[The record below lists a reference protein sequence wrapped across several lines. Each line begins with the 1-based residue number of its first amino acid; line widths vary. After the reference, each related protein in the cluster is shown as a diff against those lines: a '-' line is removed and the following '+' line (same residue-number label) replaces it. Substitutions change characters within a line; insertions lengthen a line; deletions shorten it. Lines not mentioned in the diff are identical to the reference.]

1 MLRLPSLVLPVL
13 CLLLGSSTARAQ
25 GAASTAIGEPLPVV
39 SAELPVFTA
48 DDVFKLQ
55 YADDPQIS
63 PDGSQVVFVNRFFD
77 KMSDRVRGNLW
88 VVDRE
93 GKQPLRP
100 LLTGLTNYSTPRWS
114 PDGTRIL
121 YTTADEEGRG
131 QLYLRWMDTGQT
143 AMLTHF
149 ERAPSGFS
157 WSPDGYQIAFTMFV
171 PEAQTAFAKGASKP
185 DGASWAPAPTS
196 HEELQYRSD
205 GRGFLKP
212 GYNHVFVMWAAGG
225 APRQLTKGPFQHR
238 GTPVWTP
245 DGDALL
251 IAANRREDAR
261 HETNDTEIYEVSV
274 EDGAIRALTDRYG
287 PDRAPT
293 ISPDGEWI
301 AYTSYANQNRAH
313 QINQL
318 WEVPRTGGVPRLMLN
333 DFDYDVE
340 SPVWLANGSGI
351 CFAYDI
357 EGDRR
362 VGFLDR
368 EGNVADRAVGMGGT
382 SLGRPYTSGAWSVSN
397 AGEVAFTQATAL
409 SPADV
414 ALSNGRKTRPLT
426 RKNLNLLG
434 QRALGKVTELRWK
447 SKHDGLP
454 IHGWLVMPPKQAAG
468 VKPPLIL
475 EIHGG
480 PATAYGPTFSAEIQL
495 YAAAGYAVLYC
506 NPRGSTSYGQDFA
519 DAIYQAYPGHDYE
532 DLMSGVDLLVEQGT
546 VDPEQLF
553 VTGGSGG
560 GLLSAWIVTQTDRF
574 AAAAIAKP
582 VINWYSFALTSDVG
596 MGFMKRYFPGAPW
609 DHAEQYLARSP
620 IHFVDQVTTPSMLI
634 TGEVDWRT
642 PMSESEQF
650 YQALKSLDVDAALIR
665 IPEAS
670 HGIAARPSHMIG
682 KVNHILAWFERYRT
696 EG

>member
-1 MLRLPSLVLPVL
+1 MLGLVL
-13 CLLLGSSTARAQ
+13 GTA
-25 GAASTAIGEPLPVV
+25 TAPGQDPAPLEQD
-39 SAELPVFTA
+39 SALPVFTA
-48 DDVFKLQ
+48 DDVFELE

-63 PDGSQVVFVNRFFD
+63 PDGSRIVYTRRYFD
-77 KMSDRVRGNLW
+77 SLSDRVRSNLW
-88 VVDRE
+88 IVERE
-93 GKQPLRP
+93 GEQPHRP
-100 LLTGLTNYSTPRWS
+100 LLTGLSNFGSPRWS
-114 PDGTRIL
+114 PDGSRIL
-121 YTTADEEGRG
+121 YTASDEAGRG
-131 QLYLRWMDTGQT
+131 QLFLRWMDTGQT
-143 AMLTHF
+143 AMLTRF
-149 ERAPSGFS
+149 ERMPGGVS
-157 WSPDGYQIAFTMFV
+157 WSPDGNQIAFTMFV
-171 PEAQTAFAKGASKP
+171 PEDRPAFAKGATKP
-185 DGASWAPAPTS
+185 ANANWAPAPTS
-196 HEELQYRSD
+196 HEDLQYRSD

-212 GYNHVFVMWAAGG
+212 GHSQVFVISAVGG
-225 APRQLTKGPFQHR
+225 APRQLTQGPFQHR

-245 DGDALL
+245 DAESVL

-261 HETNDTEIYEVSV
+261 HESNDTEIYEVSV
-274 EDGAIRALTDRYG
+274 QDGAMRALTDRYG

-293 ISPDGEWI
+293 VSPNGEWV
-301 AYTSYANQNRAH
+301 AYTSYADQNRAH

-318 WEVPRTGGVPRLMLN
+318 WVVPRAGGTPRLMLS

-340 SPVWLANGSGI
+340 SPVWVANGSGI

-368 EGNVADRAVGMGGT
+368 EGNVSDRARSMGGT
-382 SLGRPYTSGAWSVSN
+382 SLGRPYTSGAWSVSS
-397 AGEVAFTQATAL
+397 AGEVAFTLATAL

-414 ALSNGRKTRPLT
+414 ALSNGRNTRQLT
-426 RKNLNLLG
+426 KLNRNLLG
-434 QRALGKVTELRWK
+434 QRALGKVTELRWE
-447 SKHDGLP
+447 SSHDGQP
-454 IHGWLVMPPKQAAG
+454 IHGWLVMPPHLPADA
-468 VKPPLIL
+468 KPPLIL

-480 PATAYGPTFSAEIQL
+480 PATAYGPWFSTEIQL

-519 DAIYQAYPGHDYE
+519 DAIYQAYPGYDYD
-532 DLMSGVDLLVEQGT
+532 DLISGVDLLVEQGT

-560 GLLSAWIVTQTDRF
+560 GLLSAWIVTQTNRF
-574 AAAAIAKP
+574 VAAAIAKP

-596 MGFMKRYFPGAPW
+596 MGFMRRYFPGAPW
-609 DHAEQYLARSP
+609 DHAEEYLARSP

-650 YQALKSLDVDAALIR
+650 YQALKALDVDAALVR

-670 HGIAARPSHMIG
+670 HGIASRPSHLIA
-682 KVNHILAWFERYRT
+682 KVNHILAWFERYRK

>member
-1 MLRLPSLVLPVL
+1 MVCSPSLLLPL
-13 CLLLGSSTARAQ
+13 TALGFLLG
-25 GAASTAIGEPLPVV
+25 GAPVV
-39 SAELPVFTA
+39 AQDANAAPEALPAFTA
-48 DDVFKLQ
+48 DDVFELE

-63 PDGSQVVFVNRFFD
+63 PDGSRVVYTRRYFD
-77 KMSDRVRGNLW
+77 RLSDRVRSNLW
-88 VVDRE
+88 IVDRE
-93 GKQPLRP
+93 GEQPHRP
-100 LLTGLTNYSTPRWS
+100 LLTGLSNFGSPRWS
-114 PDGTRIL
+114 PDGSRIL
-121 YTTADEEGRG
+121 YTASDEAGRG
-131 QLYLRWMDTGQT
+131 QLFLRWMDTGQT
-143 AMLTHF
+143 AMLTRF
-149 ERAPSGFS
+149 ERMPGGVS
-157 WSPDGYQIAFTMFV
+157 WSPDGNQIAFTMFV
-171 PEAQTAFAKGASKP
+171 PEDRPAFAKGPKKP
-185 DGASWAPAPTS
+185 ANASWAPAPTS

-212 GYNHVFVMWAAGG
+212 GHSQVFVISAVGG
-225 APRQLTKGPFQHR
+225 APRQLTQGPFQHR
-238 GTPVWTP
+238 GTPTWTP
-245 DGDALL
+245 DGQFVL

-261 HETNDTEIYEVSV
+261 HETNDTEIYEVSLQ
-274 EDGAIRALTDRYG
+274 DGAMRALTDRYG

-293 ISPDGEWI
+293 VSPDGEWV
-301 AYTSYANQNRAH
+301 AYTSYADQTRAH

-318 WEVPRTGGVPRLMLN
+318 WVVPRAGGTPRLMLS

-368 EGNVADRAVGMGGT
+368 EGKVSDRATSMGGT
-382 SLGRPYTSGAWSVSN
+382 SLGRPYTSGAWSVSG
-397 AGEVAFTQATAL
+397 AGEVAFTLASAL
-409 SPADV
+409 SPANV
-414 ALSNGRKTRPLT
+414 AFSNGRNTRALT
-426 RKNLNLLG
+426 SLNLNLLG
-434 QRALGKVTELRWK
+434 QRALGEVTELRWE

-454 IHGWLVMPPKQAAG
+454 IHGWLVMPPGLPEGAT
-468 VKPPLIL
+468 PPLIL

-480 PATAYGPTFSAEIQL
+480 PATAYGPWFSAEIQL
-495 YAAAGYAVLYC
+495 FAAAGYAVLYC

-519 DAIYQAYPGHDYE
+519 DAIYHAYPGHDYD

-609 DHAEQYLARSP
+609 DHAEDYLARSP
-620 IHFVDQVTTPSMLI
+620 IHFVDQVKTPSMLI

-650 YQALKSLDVDAALIR
+650 YQALKALDVDAALVR

-670 HGIAARPSHMIG
+670 HGIAARPSHMIA
-682 KVNHILAWFERYRT
+682 KVNHILAWFERYRKDA
-696 EG
+696 